1 MSGKPDIRCLILSA
15 KDDHAL
21 TMSDQIKQMFVSN
34 DRMKAL
40 FPQWCGE
47 KEWGS
52 RGEWTTPARAAFNI
66 VGKREPT
73 IVASGFKSKLASK
86 HYDLIILDDPIDEDD
101 TSELGIAESLT
112 NYGKIIPLLDM
123 GGRLVVIGTRYHYN
137 DLYQHLMDSGS
148 YRVNVRHAFENPEK
162 PCERDECIRYSQP
175 HNAADFER
183 GVPIAPTLFT
193 RVELEFRLKEYES
206 DPKRGAAMWWHQYMN
221 IPFAPSDRKFQ
232 PEWFVK
238 VDDSM
243 IPGSKAPF
251 HPLSKFISVDTAWK
265 DEEHP
270 SGYDFTVIVVGG
282 FDSMGRLYILDILRD
297 RNWTEKRGLEA
308 VTTCMRS
315 GEYGGISR
323 VICEKAGESSWHG
336 NLRDAARRAGTP
348 LQLIVQKRGGRGS
361 KNKFERIMQCQAPFE
376 GGRVFFRKV
385 CENFEDTVNEF
396 TNVGRWTNDDI
407 ADAISMFFDPQVR
420 VMPPP
425 LPDKTEMVTSFRPMS
440 FEAPQ
445 RRGAYRQANTKDPLG
460 RWGQE
465 GTAVMRVA
473 FGDKNAR

>member
-101 TSELGIAESLT
+101 TSELGITESLT

-193 RVELEFRLKEYES
+193 RVELEFRLKEYE
-206 DPKRGAAMWWHQYMN
+206 
-221 IPFAPSDRKFQ
+221 
-232 PEWFVK
+232 
-238 VDDSM
+238 
-243 IPGSKAPF
+243 
-251 HPLSKFISVDTAWK
+251 
-265 DEEHP
+265 
-270 SGYDFTVIVVGG
+270 
-282 FDSMGRLYILDILRD
+282 
-297 RNWTEKRGLEA
+297 
-308 VTTCMRS
+308 
-315 GEYGGISR
+315 
-323 VICEKAGESSWHG
+323 
-336 NLRDAARRAGTP
+336 
-348 LQLIVQKRGGRGS
+348 
-361 KNKFERIMQCQAPFE
+361 
-376 GGRVFFRKV
+376 
-385 CENFEDTVNEF
+385 
-396 TNVGRWTNDDI
+396 
-407 ADAISMFFDPQVR
+407 
-420 VMPPP
+420 
-425 LPDKTEMVTSFRPMS
+425 
-440 FEAPQ
+440 
-445 RRGAYRQANTKDPLG
+445 
-460 RWGQE
+460 
-465 GTAVMRVA
+465 
-473 FGDKNAR
+473 